1 MDLLRQFQEPEKVSL
16 GSLLL
21 VTRIYSTWFKFQLI
35 LRNILNAN
43 LTIVEVHICLTT
55 LQKDQQAIIESNI
68 YSICQGPCAK
78 VWKGVKSINW
88 QTLIA

>member
-1 MDLLRQFQEPEKVSL
+1 MDLLRQFQEHEKVAL

-68 YSICQGPCAK
+68 YGIF
-78 VWKGVKSINW
+78 VKGHVPRFGKG
-88 QTLIA
+88 

>member
-1 MDLLRQFQEPEKVSL
+1 MDLLRQFQEPEKVAL

-55 LQKDQQAIIESNI
+55 LQKDQQATIESNI
-68 YSICQGPCAK
+68 YGICQGPCAK

>member
-1 MDLLRQFQEPEKVSL
+1 MDLLRQFQEPEKVAL

-68 YSICQGPCAK
+68 YGICQGPCAK

>member
-1 MDLLRQFQEPEKVSL
+1 MDLLRQFQEPEKVAL

-68 YSICQGPCAK
+68 VWYLLRAMCQGLERGEK
-78 VWKGVKSINW
+78 Y
-88 QTLIA
+88 